1 MNNWSDVSLALPCCF
16 AISIGSC
23 IRCGEQSLFV
33 PEQDR
38 TLSEI
43 GLQNN
48 TLSERVMD
56 YQVSVLERAF
66 HVICEF
72 RPACGIN
79 CSFPLGLDRH
89 ESPGTRTLFF
99 RGFWSCRG
107 RSLEPVDAP
116 AGFTLHLHNS
126 PGHNGQNKVFEVEFA
141 FCAVSVYI
149 TAC

>member
-56 YQVSVLERAF
+56 YQISILERAF

-99 RGFWSCRG
+99 VAFGLAAGVPLNLWMLPQVLHFTFTT
-107 RSLEPVDAP
+107 AP
-116 AGFTLHLHNS
+116 ATMAKTKCSRLSLHFV
-126 PGHNGQNKVFEVEFA
+126 Q
-141 FCAVSVYI
+141 
-149 TAC
+149 